1 VFIGWHVLPSWQTLL
16 MPLFLVPV
24 VLLALGL
31 GFVLSIANLVI
42 RDTAN
47 ALGTALIVGMFLT
60 PVLYPPPV
68 RWPFYLINVVN
79 PLSPLMAASQDL
91 IAVGFLTRPEMFI
104 VACIFSTA
112 LFLAGWRAF
121 RITILR
127 VIGYA

>member
-1 VFIGWHVLPSWQTLL
+1 
-16 MPLFLVPV
+16 

-47 ALGTALIVGMFLT
+47 ALGTALTIGMFLT

-68 RWPFYLINVVN
+68 RWPFYLINLCN
-79 PLSPLMAASQDL
+79 PLSPLLAASQDL
-91 IAVGFLTRPEMFI
+91 IAEGFLTKPEMLAA
-104 VACIFSTA
+104 ACIFSTA

-127 VIGYA
+127 VLGYA